1 MQDLHLCG
9 KRHLV
14 WDLKSSVECGPI
26 VPLVWILFGKDIWC
40 ETWGQVWSHRTFDLD
55 SFYPTATTHKKIWFE
70 AESQKL
76 FSLRILLA
84 NYEHLLFTHLIDL
97 LAAYMKMNTHSIW
110 FTRSS
115 HFLFAAFGFWVT
127 HCVLRN
133 QAPAKHSKEDSQLMT
148 QVVRGF
154 VYFLSLVIYAT
165 WKLKRTMWSKMRL

>member
-1 MQDLHLCG
+1 MRLEVKCG
-9 KRHLV
+9 VWTHSTFGLDSLWKRHLV
-14 WDLKSSVECGPI
+14 WDLRTSV
-26 VPLVWILFGKDIWC
+26 VPSYLWFGFFLSLFN
-40 ETWGQVWSHRTFDLD
+40 
-55 SFYPTATTHKKIWFE
+55 PTTTTHKKIWFE

-97 LAAYMKMNTHSIW
+97 LAAYMKMNTRSIW

-154 VYFLSLVIYAT
+154 VYFLSLVIYAM
-165 WKLKRTMWSKMRL
+165 WKFVVRFAEDKVCKFI